1 MHVRRSSTR
10 LVSLSGEVPA
20 VDPVKVLTRR
30 KQSNQPVQKTPPSLP
45 KITQVGS
52 SKTEPDPCVRPNTD
66 LKNCVQEQEN
76 IERSNIKVSIRVR
89 PFLPF
94 EVQRG
99 DKPNSFLTSDTS
111 MEVRRPEGSK
121 HFSFDWVHS
130 PSVTQSDVFDRTN
143 VAALLDSVM
152 SGASATVLAYG
163 QTGSGK
169 TFT

>member
-1 MHVRRSSTR
+1 M
-10 LVSLSGEVPA
+10 EQ
-20 VDPVKVLTRR
+20 VKVLTRR
-30 KQSNQPVQKTPPSLP
+30 KQSNQPVQKTPPLLP
-45 KITQVGS
+45 KIVSGGP
-52 SKTEPDPCVRPNTD
+52 SKTEQESCPKPTADPGKCG
-66 LKNCVQEQEN
+66 QEQEN
-76 IERSNIKVSIRVR
+76 TERSNIKVSIRVR

-94 EVQRG
+94 EMQRG

-130 PSVTQSDVFDRTN
+130 PAATQADVFDRTN
-143 VAALLDSVM
+143 VASLLDSVM